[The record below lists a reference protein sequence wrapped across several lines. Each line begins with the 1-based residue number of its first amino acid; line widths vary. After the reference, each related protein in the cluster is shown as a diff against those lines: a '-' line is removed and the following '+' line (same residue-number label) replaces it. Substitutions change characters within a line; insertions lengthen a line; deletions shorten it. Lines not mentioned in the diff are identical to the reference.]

1 MSETEE
7 AAKPGLTPIK
17 AAKMLLRYE
26 HLHPTT
32 VRIVATAYLS
42 QTERVKALEEALRYV
57 EPFLAYAWQEGGVRL
72 SRRAKECLEK
82 VGAALQGTGT

>member
-17 AAKMLLRYE
+17 AAQMLLRYE

-42 QTERVKALEEALRYV
+42 QAERVKALEGTLKALADAVAEEAD
-57 EPFLAYAWQEGGVRL
+57 ASNSISGNMGARL
-72 SRRAKECLEK
+72 SDAR
-82 VGAALQGTGT
+82 AALQGTGT